1 MTYLNQVDAQLHE
14 ARRLFAHAEQ
24 ETENWPYCGHLL
36 ARVLEHATCAVFIAW
51 DEPRAAEKKLHRF
64 FDERLA
70 PHVDP
75 AVVLLVQ
82 LVWEREGQG
91 PPYDQAEQLPSACRE
106 AIDYFAGLAE
116 SLPPAS
122 WEPLPIPTP
131 VGWGALSEEDR
142 RLLQEAL
149 SVAAQQVP
157 GVRLI
162 LFGSRAAGTARRDS
176 DCDLFFI
183 FPNQTAD
190 WQRGQAIGS
199 VSRLAMDRGIE
210 LSVEWASEADWLD
223 PPDVGRPLIDRVK
236 RTGIELPS
244 SPSEVTP

>member
-1 MTYLNQVDAQLHE
+1 MTYLNQADAQLHE

-36 ARVLEHATCAVFIAW
+36 ARALEHATCAVFIAW
-51 DEPRAAEKKLHRF
+51 DEPHAAEKNLHRF

-75 AVVLLVQ
+75 AVVQIVL
-82 LVWEREGQG
+82 LVWERDGHG
-91 PPYDQAEQLPSACRE
+91 PPVDQVEQLLATCRE
-106 AIDYFAGLAE
+106 AIAYFAGVAE
-116 SLPPAS
+116 SPPPAG

-131 VGWGALSEEDR
+131 VGWSELPEEDR
-142 RLLQEAL
+142 RFLQEAL
-149 SVAAQQVP
+149 SLAAQQVP
-157 GVRLI
+157 GIRVI
-162 LFGSRAAGTARRDS
+162 LFGSRAAGTARPDS
-176 DCDLFFI
+176 DCDLFLI
-183 FPNQTAD
+183 FPNQIAD
-190 WQRGQAIGS
+190 WQRGQAIGP

-223 PPDVGRPLIDRVK
+223 PPDVSRALIERVK
-236 RTGIELPS
+236 ATGIEIPP